1 MKKKQK
7 KEKITNV
14 IEIGTYILFLVLFYF
29 AVFVNENFND
39 ISFEQLLYNI
49 TDTQGANYTI
59 VFVGLV
65 FILSRIA
72 IVLGVCFGIYY
83 LFKFLRIKVLFKF
96 GVKNKIKT
104 FNLFKKTRINSII
117 ILLLFIVFISYQV
130 IDLLNINEYIKNQLS
145 KSTIF
150 EEYYV
155 DGSKVK
161 LEFPEKKRNLIYI
174 YSESME
180 STNASIDSGGFVKKS
195 YIPNLEKLAI
205 NNINFSNTD
214 GIGGAKQFDNTS
226 WTMAALVAHTAGVP
240 LKLSI
245 SSNMYKNYSDSLPG
259 VYNLGDILR
268 DNGYNNYFMIGSD
281 AEFGGRKD
289 YFQKHGNYLLY
300 DYYYA
305 KYTELIEKDYYVWWG
320 YEDKKLFKYAKDKIL
335 EAAESNEPFNF
346 TILTV
351 DTHFTDGYMD
361 SSCEEVF
368 DTAYANALYCS
379 DQKIYSFVK
388 WLMKQDF
395 YENTTVIISGDHLTM
410 QKNFYENLG
419 NYERTIYNTFINSP
433 IEPIKEKDRLFS
445 AFDMFPTTLASLG
458 VKIEGNRLG
467 LGVNLF
473 SEDKTLIEE
482 LGYEYMKEELAKKS
496 FFYDNVLLGD
506 TYYEM
511 QETLKKELQE
521 DWKNQSFFN
530 WTFML

>member
-1 MKKKQK
+1 MKEKEK
-7 KEKITNV
+7 KEKILKIIKIIIYT
-14 IEIGTYILFLVLFYF
+14 LFLILLYF
-29 AVFVNENFND
+29 AMFVNKRFDD

-49 TDTQGANYTI
+49 TNTKGANFGI
-59 VFVGLV
+59 VLVGVL
-65 FILSRIA
+65 FIVIRLIITFA
-72 IVLGVCFGIYY
+72 IVLGIYY
-83 LFKFLRIKVLFKF
+83 LFNFLKMKVTFKIGFKNKVKRYDLFKRS
-96 GVKNKIKT
+96 KCK
-104 FNLFKKTRINSII
+104 SI
-117 ILLLFIVFISYQV
+117 IVFIIFSSFIVYKT
-130 IDLLNINEYIKNQLS
+130 IDLLNINEYIENQLS
-145 KSTIF
+145 KSAIF
-150 EEYYV
+150 EQYYV

-174 YSESME
+174 YVESME
-180 STNASIDSGGFVKKS
+180 STNASKENGGFVEKS
-195 YIPNLEKLAI
+195 YIPNLEKLAL
-205 NNINFSNTD
+205 NNINFSNSD
-214 GIGGAKQFDNTS
+214 NIGGAVQFGNTS

-245 SSNMYKNYSDSLPG
+245 DGNLYKNYSESLPG

-289 YFQKHGNYLLY
+289 YFEKHGNYIIY

-320 YEDKKLFKYAKDKIL
+320 YEDKKLFKYAKEEIL
-335 EAAESNEPFNF
+335 EVAKSDVPFNF

-368 DTAYANALYCS
+368 DSKYANALYCS

-395 YENTTVIISGDHLTM
+395 YEDTTIIISGDHLTM
-410 QKNFYENLG
+410 QSNFYENLG
-419 NYERTIYNTFINSP
+419 NYQRTMYNTIINSP
-433 IEPIKEKDRLFS
+433 KEPINEKNRQFS

-458 VKIEGNRLG
+458 VKIEGNKLG

-473 SEDKTLIEE
+473 SEEKTLIEK
-482 LGYEYMKEELAKKS
+482 LGYEYMQEELAKKS

-511 QETLKKELQE
+511 QETLK
-521 DWKNQSFFN
+521 D
-530 WTFML
+530 

>member
-1 MKKKQK
+1 MRKKQNNK
-7 KEKITNV
+7 KNLIT
-14 IEIGTYILFLVLFYF
+14 IEIVLYILFLILFYF
-29 AVFVNENFND
+29 AVFVNERFND

-49 TDTQGANYTI
+49 TNTKGANFSI
-59 VFVGLV
+59 VLVGV
-65 FILSRIA
+65 FFIA
-72 IVLGVCFGIYY
+72 IRLIIIFGIVIGIYF
-83 LFKFLRIKVLFKF
+83 LFKHLKIELIFNINI
-96 GVKNKIKT
+96 KNKIRQ
-104 FNLFKKTRINSII
+104 FSLLKKTKVKSI
-117 ILLLFIVFISYQV
+117 ILLIIFISFV
-130 IDLLNINEYIKNQLS
+130 VIKTIDLLNINEYVKNQLS

-155 DGSKVK
+155 DGSKVD

-174 YSESME
+174 FSESME
-180 STNASIDSGGFVKKS
+180 STNVSKENGGHVEKS
-195 YIPNLEKLAI
+195 YIPNLEKLAL
-205 NNINFSNTD
+205 NNINFSN
-214 GIGGAKQFDNTS
+214 GVGVGGALQFDNTS
-226 WTMAALVAHTAGVP
+226 WTMAALIAHTSGVP

-245 SSNMYKNYSDSLPG
+245 DTNSYKNYSDSLPG
-259 VYNLGDILR
+259 VYSLGDILR

-289 YFQKHGNYLLY
+289 YFEKHGDYIIY

-320 YEDKKLFKYAKDKIL
+320 YEDKRLFKHAKEKIL
-335 EAAESNEPFNF
+335 EAAKSDIPFNF

-361 SSCEEVF
+361 SSCKEVF
-368 DTAYANALYCS
+368 DTKYANSLYCS

-395 YENTTVIISGDHLTM
+395 YEDTTVIISGDHLTM
-410 QKNFYENLG
+410 QSNFYEDLG
-419 NYERTIYNTFINSP
+419 NYERTIYNTIINSP
-433 IEPIKEKDRLFS
+433 IEPIKEKGRIFS

-458 VKIEGNRLG
+458 VKIDGNKLG

-473 SEDKTLIEE
+473 SEEKTLIEE
-482 LGYEYMKEELAKKS
+482 LGYTYMKEELAKKS

-511 QETLKKELQE
+511 QETLK
-521 DWKNQSFFN
+521 D
-530 WTFML
+530 